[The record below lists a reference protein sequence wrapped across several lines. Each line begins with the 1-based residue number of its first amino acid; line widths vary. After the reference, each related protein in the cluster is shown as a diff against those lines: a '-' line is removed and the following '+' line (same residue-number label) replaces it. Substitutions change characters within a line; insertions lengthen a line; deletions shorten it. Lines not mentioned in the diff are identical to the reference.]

1 MNGMDA
7 RSVGGVI
14 TNPEEA
20 LQTVIVVERYL
31 CRVARV

>member
-7 RSVGGVI
+7 RSVGGVT
-14 TNPEEA
+14 TNHEEV
-20 LQTVIVVERYL
+20 LQTVTVAGCYL

>member
-7 RSVGGVI
+7 RSVGGV
-14 TNPEEA
+14 TANREEA
-20 LQTVIVVERYL
+20 CQTVSVAGCYL

>member
-1 MNGMDA
+1 MSGMGA

-14 TNPEEA
+14 TNREEA
-20 LQTVIVVERYL
+20 LQAVIVAGCYL